1 LMIFLEKSVS
11 GVLSD
16 KGELLSTRCTL
27 DREGRGSAHERMP
40 LSKGSWASFLI
51 GLAIDEVAF
60 QCEVVVDVGVYGCE
74 FL

>member
-27 DREGRGSAHERMP
+27 DREGRGSAHERIP
-40 LSKGSWASFLI
+40 LSKGS
-51 GLAIDEVAF
+51 
-60 QCEVVVDVGVYGCE
+60 
-74 FL
+74 